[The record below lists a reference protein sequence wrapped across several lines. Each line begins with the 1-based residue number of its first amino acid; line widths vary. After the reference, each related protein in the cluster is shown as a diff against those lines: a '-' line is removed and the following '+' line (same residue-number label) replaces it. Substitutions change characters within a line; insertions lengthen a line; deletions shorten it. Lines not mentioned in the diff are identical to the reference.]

1 MLYWHWLAFGMALM
15 AIEIFLPSFT
25 ALWFGAGAILVGI
38 LLLLIP
44 SLSLAWQVGIWA
56 VASAAATWAWF
67 RFFRDKSPDRT
78 KAGLGREALLG
89 ETAMVV
95 HAPVGDKRGTLR
107 FATPKLGAE
116 EWQFL
121 CSQAVSAGDRV
132 VVEDVSGNT
141 LVVSRR

>member
-56 VASAAATWAWF
+56 VASAAAAS
-67 RFFRDKSPDRT
+67 KGSS
-78 KAGLGREALLG
+78 G
-89 ETAMVV
+89 
-95 HAPVGDKRGTLR
+95 
-107 FATPKLGAE
+107 GARSRS
-116 EWQFL
+116 L
-121 CSQAVSAGDRV
+121 STQARVS
-132 VVEDVSGNT
+132 S
-141 LVVSRR
+141 SS